1 MDPMEKYLVIKDKIS
16 LAAKII
22 GMNAFE
28 AEYKVNFPPCMTW
41 LVAFLA
47 NLASI
52 NTVFD
57 ALPDYVVILEA
68 LSTFGMAIQVY

>member
-1 MDPMEKYLVIKDKIS
+1 
-16 LAAKII
+16 
-22 GMNAFE
+22 MNAFD
-28 AEYKVNFPPCMTW
+28 AEFKVSILTYMTW

-57 ALPDYVVILEA
+57 AMPDYVTILEA
-68 LSTFGMAIQVY
+68 SSTFGMAIQVY